1 MNALELLRRFL
12 VLAIDGEEEGTEGE
26 AAAPPPEEAGTGDAA
41 LDDLIDAVE
50 TPGKAAPA
58 GDDNPI
64 VKEARERA
72 DRLERE
78 LEQERA
84 ARRAQPA
91 VAPVPTVDTEYERE
105 EQQLAAA
112 RRDGADEGT
121 LRWLQWQIDSN
132 RKIRATERNS
142 QQALSRAEDLAD
154 RTAFEKLEIT
164 KPGVYKKY
172 AERVEKEVTEGRF
185 KGSPRLGVLRLLIGD
200 DILSGKIKPKTKSA
214 PAAGAPAATV
224 DRGRTPGVR
233 TDVRP
238 GKGNSEREKRR
249 ARLENQ
255 LI

>member
-12 VLAIDGEEEGTEGE
+12 VLAVGDEDEGGEGE
-26 AAAPPPEEAGTGDAA
+26 GAAAPPEEAGTGDAA

-50 TPGKAAPA
+50 TPGKSAPA
-58 GDDNPI
+58 GDENPI
-64 VKEARERA
+64 LKEARERA

-84 ARRAQPA
+84 TRRAAP
-91 VAPVPTVDTEYERE
+91 APVTPQADPEWERE
-105 EQQLAAA
+105 EQQLAQA
-112 RRDGADEGT
+112 RQSGADENT
-121 LRWLQWQIDSN
+121 VWWLKNKIDTD
-132 RKIRATERNS
+132 RKVRASERTS

-214 PAAGAPAATV
+214 PAAGTPTATV

>member
-1 MNALELLRRFL
+1 MSRRLLWLLARFL
-12 VLAIDGEEEGTEGE
+12 TLPVEDEGAEGE
-26 AAAPPPEEAGTGDAA
+26 GAAPIPEEAGTGDAS
-41 LDDLIDAVE
+41 LDDLLDAVE
-50 TPGKAAPA
+50 TPGKSAPA
-58 GDDNPI
+58 GDENPI
-64 VKEARERA
+64 VKEARDRA

-78 LEQERA
+78 LAEERA

-91 VAPVPTVDTEYERE
+91 VTAPAAADSEFERE
-105 EQQLAAA
+105 EAQLAAA
-112 RRDGADEGT
+112 RRDGADEST

-132 RKIRATERNS
+132 RKIRTTERNS

-200 DILSGKIKPKTKSA
+200 DVMSGKIKPKTKSA
-214 PAAGAPAATV
+214 PAAGTPAATV

-233 TDVRP
+233 SDVRP
-238 GKGNSEREKRR
+238 GKGNSESEKRR